1 MKKFKLSGSI
11 QGLIIMTLGLISN
24 TTLLVMMLYWFTS
37 EKFAFIVLF
46 AIIEVL
52 ILIVINQLIGEYKN
66 EKKNIN

>member
-1 MKKFKLSGSI
+1 MKKFNINGI
-11 QGLIIMTLGLISN
+11 TQGLITMTLGLIAN
-24 TTLLVMMLYWFTS
+24 TTLLIMMLYWFTS